1 MLVASGDEVLRFAQ
15 DDMTHLTLPA
25 LARVPSLSPA
35 SRAERA
41 LTAGADQTP
50 IVVRSWNQ
58 CWACTYDLI
67 LGDSA
72 CGLVSCTTQISTA
85 SSTTFSWMRAISASC
100 LAASN
105 VVSASLT
112 SASTAGFE

>member
-1 MLVASGDEVLRFAQ
+1 MGRRTIDAHDPSGPSGHLPSFAGEESQ
-15 DDMTHLTLPA
+15 
-25 LARVPSLSPA
+25 V
-35 SRAERA
+35 
-41 LTAGADQTP
+41 P

-85 SSTTFSWMRAISASC
+85 SSTTFSCTLANKASC

-105 VVSASLT
+105 VVRTSLISASI
-112 SASTAGFE
+112 AGFE